1 MRHDDH
7 DSNRSGFRS
16 GRIQVLAYVP
26 PEFGR
31 DDPRGH
37 RVIAMN
43 AEVYGVARVENAYF
57 CLLGC
62 WLTFVRLPLAK
73 ISNDFRRLPELV
85 VQGSVEPWGVIDVG
99 CFRSNSNGL
108 VLRGLPCGWSVSV
121 RARRSK

>member
-1 MRHDDH
+1 MGTKGIDLEYVCATAIVI
-7 DSNRSGFRS
+7 
-16 GRIQVLAYVP
+16 RIDQDFEVVVQVLAYVP

-62 WLTFVRLPLAK
+62 WFTFIRLPLAK
-73 ISNDFRRLPELV
+73 ISNDFRRLPERI
-85 VQGSVEPWGVIDVG
+85 VQRPVELRSVIH
-99 CFRSNSNGL
+99 SNGF
-108 VLRGLPCGWSVSV
+108 RDS
-121 RARRSK
+121 